1 MGSSMGTAA
10 KGTGLVL
17 APVVIQ
23 EKPLSKKHKLFI
35 AEFVAT
41 GDDLQAWENAGY
53 KVDRASKNK
62 ARKLRTRLASHIEQ
76 ALAAYIKSTD
86 LAIMAVAVV
95 ADLAKDAGSDAV
107 RLAAAKDILSRG
119 GHDVEKEVT
128 IKHETK
134 DMSNDAIDKRLAELK
149 AELWA
154 DAPTLEIV
162 SEQ

>member
-1 MGSSMGTAA
+1 M
-10 KGTGLVL
+10 L

-134 DMSNDAIDKRLAELK
+134 NLTNEQIDARLLELQNKMFDVAPALDVVAKDVTDAEL
-149 AELWA
+149 
-154 DAPTLEIV
+154 V
-162 SEQ
+162 H

>member
-1 MGSSMGTAA
+1 
-10 KGTGLVL
+10 VL

-53 KVDRASKNK
+53 KVDRTSKNK

-76 ALAAYIKSTD
+76 ALVTYIKSTD

>member
-1 MGSSMGTAA
+1 M
-10 KGTGLVL
+10 L

-53 KVDRASKNK
+53 KVDRTSKNK

-76 ALAAYIKSTD
+76 ALVTYIKSTD